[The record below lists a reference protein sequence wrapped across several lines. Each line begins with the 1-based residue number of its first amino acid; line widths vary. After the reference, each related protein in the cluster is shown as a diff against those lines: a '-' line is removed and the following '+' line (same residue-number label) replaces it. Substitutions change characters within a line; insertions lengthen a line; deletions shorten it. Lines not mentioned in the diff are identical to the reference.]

1 MTSKPLYSVRLHKRA
16 RKGLK
21 KLSPARREKA
31 RRFINTYLRF
41 TPLQPIAGKPKP
53 LAGPLAGICQY
64 DLSRG
69 DRIWWRVNME
79 EYIVYVL
86 HIGPHPKSTE

>member
-16 RKGLK
+16 QKGLK

-31 RRFINTYLRF
+31 RQFINAHLRF
-41 TPLQPIAGKPKP
+41 TPLLPIPGKTKL
-53 LAGPLAGICQY
+53 LAGPLAGIYQY

-69 DRIWWRVNME
+69 DRIWWRVDSE
-79 EYIVYVL
+79 KHVVYVL
-86 HIGPHPKSTE
+86 YIGPHPKITV